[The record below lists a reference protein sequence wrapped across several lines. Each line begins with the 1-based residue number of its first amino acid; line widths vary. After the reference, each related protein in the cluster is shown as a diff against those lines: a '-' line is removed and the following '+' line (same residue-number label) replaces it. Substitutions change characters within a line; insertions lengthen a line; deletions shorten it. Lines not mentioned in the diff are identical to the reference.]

1 MPSAS
6 RKQDRPMRR
15 RFSDPSPPLSRRCSS
30 LAAASLVVAALLS
43 PPLLAA
49 VRATSPRRAAPLFEM
64 PIGFST
70 AAARVSST
78 LLPPLVDAAPH
89 RVAPLVA
96 TTPLVTTTPL
106 SPHSP
111 PLHLSSPRCHISST
125 SFLSSPLHLSSPR
138 CHAFSPPLPLL
149 IGPRLRPR
157 HSYRCICT
165 RAFRR
170 FAAVLCVF
178 GERCVNVLLCA

>member
-6 RKQDRPMRR
+6 RKIGRQCAAVSLTRR
-15 RFSDPSPPLSRRCSS
+15 RRSRADVR
-30 LAAASLVVAALLS
+30 VS
-43 PPLLAA
+43 PPLLSS
-49 VRATSPRRAAPLFEM
+49 SPLSSRLLSSPPCAPPLLDAAPLFEM

-111 PLHLSSPRCHISST
+111 PLHLSSPRCRTSST

-138 CHAFSPPLPLL
+138 CHASSPPLPLL
-149 IGPRLRPR
+149 IRPRLRPR

-170 FAAVLCVF
+170 FAAVLCVCS
-178 GERCVNVLLCA
+178 ENDA

>member
-1 MPSAS
+1 MFES
-6 RKQDRPMRR
+6 RR
-15 RFSDPSPPLSRRCSS
+15 RFSRRRRSPLASSPPHC
-30 LAAASLVVAALLS
+30 APPCA
-43 PPLLAA
+43 PPLLD
-49 VRATSPRRAAPLFEM
+49 AAPLFEM
-64 PIGFST
+64 PIGFLT

-89 RVAPLVA
+89 RVAPLVAPLVA

-111 PLHLSSPRCHISST
+111 PLHLSSPRCHTSST

-138 CHAFSPPLPLL
+138 CHAFPPPLPLL